1 MNNSRETVI
10 CCCVQLLDA
19 HQLYAAACC
28 LFFLLSQLEGVEVRS
43 VGNSQVLKE
52 TALVEA
58 FNLKAAVEIV
68 MKNNTA
74 AAEALADMPPRWGR
88 SGDTKVVAACVLCLF
103 LQTA

>member
-1 MNNSRETVI
+1 
-10 CCCVQLLDA
+10 
-19 HQLYAAACC
+19 
-28 LFFLLSQLEGVEVRS
+28 VEVRS

-74 AAEALADMPPRWGR
+74 AAEALADMPPRWGDAAALW
-88 SGDTKVVAACVLCLF
+88 SPLSYCTK
-103 LQTA
+103 

>member
-1 MNNSRETVI
+1 MP
-10 CCCVQLLDA
+10 CHCVLLP
-19 HQLYAAACC
+19 AAD
-28 LFFLLSQLEGVEVRS
+28 FFLRSQLEGVEVRS

-68 MKNNTA
+68 MNNNTA

-88 SGDTKVVAACVLCLF
+88 IVAGGGCCSRHSMSA
-103 LQTA
+103 Q